1 MTFGCGGEGGSVKTD
16 PDQIMLQPITL
27 KQSGIMKYRNRPH
40 YVMTC
45 QQGACGGRGV
55 CLKGPGDIC
64 GGLGDQ
70 YGVCGAGLVCSSC
83 NRCEGTITFNFH
95 ESRHLFIRGLK
106 CQQEAAAASI
116 VSLIYIHMIVIFT
129 QVYRVFVQEL

>member
-1 MTFGCGGEGGSVKTD
+1 MS
-16 PDQIMLQPITL
+16 L
-27 KQSGIMKYRNRPH
+27 
-40 YVMTC
+40 C

-83 NRCEGTITFNFH
+83 NRCEGTIIFSFH
-95 ESRHLFIRGLK
+95 ESCHLFIRWLK

-116 VSLIYIHMIVIFT
+116 YCESYLYPSDSDLYAGVSGARTGALSVLMTLAVSLRTMCGSA
-129 QVYRVFVQEL
+129 